1 MNEIKVFENQ
11 QFGQIRSI
19 VKDGE
24 PWFVGRDVA
33 ERLGYANTK
42 DAILT
47 HVDEEDRCI
56 IQKSEIATIENH
68 IPKSALAMEF
78 VHAIPNRGLTFINE
92 SGLHSLVLSSK
103 LPQAKL
109 FKRWITHEVIPA
121 IRRHGG
127 YLTPEKV
134 EEVLLNP
141 DTIIQLATQL
151 KESHEKVRML
161 EAQREQDA
169 PKVLFAQCV
178 AASESDILIGQ
189 LAKILKQNGV
199 DVGQNR
205 LFEILRRDGYLIS
218 QKGGNWNMP
227 TQRSMEQGLMRIKE
241 TCVTHADGHVTVSK
255 TPKITGKG
263 QIYFVQKYSTTA

>member
-11 QFGQIRSI
+11 QFGQVRSI

-24 PWFVGRDVA
+24 PWFVAADVCNYFGVTN
-33 ERLGYANTK
+33 RNRVMQDIDK
-42 DAILT
+42 DEKGGTQIDT
-47 HVDEEDRCI
+47 PGGKQTV
-56 IQKSEIATIENH
+56 TI
-68 IPKSALAMEF
+68 
-78 VHAIPNRGLTFINE
+78 INE
-92 SGLHSLVLSSK
+92 SGLYSLLFA
-103 LPQAKL
+103 LQPQKARGVSEEYIL
-109 FKRWITHEVIPA
+109 ERQEQLRQFKRWITHEVIPA
-121 IRRHGG
+121 IRKHGG

-151 KESHEKVRML
+151 KESHEKVKAL
-161 EAQREQDA
+161 EAQRAIDA

-199 DVGQNR
+199 DMGQNR

-218 QKGGNWNMP
+218 QRGGNWNMP

-241 TCVTHADGHVTVSK
+241 TAVSHSDGHVTVSK

-263 QIYFVQKYSTTA
+263 QIYFVQKYCAGI

>member
-11 QFGQIRSI
+11 QFGQVRSI

-24 PWFVGRDVA
+24 PWFVASDVCKVLGHTNTTVA
-33 ERLGYANTK
+33 LQMLDEDERGKQSLGQVSANG
-42 DAILT
+42 
-47 HVDEEDRCI
+47 VV
-56 IQKSEIATIENH
+56 Q
-68 IPKSALAMEF
+68 
-78 VHAIPNRGLTFINE
+78 NRETNIINE
-92 SGLHSLVLSSK
+92 PGLYQLVIRSNV
-103 LPQAKL
+103 PGAKL

-121 IRRHGG
+121 IRKHGG

-151 KESHEKVRML
+151 KESHEKVKAL
-161 EAQREQDA
+161 EAQRAIDA

-199 DVGQNR
+199 DMGQNR

-241 TCVTHADGHVTVSK
+241 TAVSHSDGHVTVSK

-263 QIYFVQKYSTTA
+263 QIYFVQKYCAGA

>member
-1 MNEIKVFENQ
+1 MNEIKVFENK
-11 QFGQIRSI
+11 QFGQVRSI

-24 PWFVGRDVA
+24 PWFVAADVCRALDVGNSRQALTRLDEDEKGVISNDTLGGRQEMSIV
-33 ERLGYANTK
+33 
-42 DAILT
+42 
-47 HVDEEDRCI
+47 
-56 IQKSEIATIENH
+56 SEA
-68 IPKSALAMEF
+68 
-78 VHAIPNRGLTFINE
+78 GLY
-92 SGLHSLVLSSK
+92 SLVLGSRK
-103 LPQAKL
+103 PEAKL

-121 IRRHGG
+121 IRKHGG

-151 KESHEKVRML
+151 KESHEKVKAL
-161 EAQREQDA
+161 EAQRAIDA

-199 DVGQNR
+199 DMGQNR

-241 TCVTHADGHVTVSK
+241 TAVSHSDGHVTVSK

-263 QIYFVQKYSTTA
+263 QIYFVQKYCAGI

>member
-11 QFGQIRSI
+11 QFGQVRSI

-24 PWFVGRDVA
+24 PWFVAADVCRALEIDPTASRRLDDDEKAALHLTQTSSNGVQQARDF
-33 ERLGYANTK
+33 
-42 DAILT
+42 
-47 HVDEEDRCI
+47 
-56 IQKSEIATIENH
+56 TIVNE
-68 IPKSALAMEF
+68 P
-78 VHAIPNRGLTFINE
+78 GLY
-92 SGLHSLVLSSK
+92 SLVLGSRK
-103 LPQAKL
+103 PEAKL

-121 IRRHGG
+121 IRKHGG

-151 KESHEKVRML
+151 KESHEKVKAL
-161 EAQREQDA
+161 EAQRAIDA

-199 DVGQNR
+199 DMGQNR

-241 TCVTHADGHVTVSK
+241 TAVSHSDGHVTVSK

-263 QIYFVQKYSTTA
+263 QIYFVQKYCAGA

>member
-1 MNEIKVFENQ
+1 MNEIKVFENK
-11 QFGQIRSI
+11 QFGQVRSI

-24 PWFVGRDVA
+24 PWFVAADVCKA
-33 ERLGYANTK
+33 VELDKTWNALQRLDEDEKGTTSISTLGGK
-42 DAILT
+42 QEMAI
-47 HVDEEDRCI
+47 VNE
-56 IQKSEIATIENH
+56 
-68 IPKSALAMEF
+68 P
-78 VHAIPNRGLTFINE
+78 GLY
-92 SGLHSLVLSSK
+92 SLVLGSRK
-103 LPQAKL
+103 PEAKL

-121 IRRHGG
+121 IRKHGG

-151 KESHEKVRML
+151 KESHEKVKAL
-161 EAQREQDA
+161 EAQRAIDA

-199 DVGQNR
+199 DMGQNR

-241 TCVTHADGHVTVSK
+241 TAVSHSDGHVTVSK

-263 QIYFVQKYSTTA
+263 QIYFVQKYCAGA